1 MMYNL
6 VMRGAGIGNR
16 GSEEGATLAPRP
28 PPQRVSTISHAP
40 NYHEKTTL
48 LSSDDEFQ

>member
-1 MMYNL
+1 
-6 VMRGAGIGNR
+6 MRGAGIGNR
-16 GSEEGATLAPRP
+16 GSEEGTALAPRP
-28 PPQRVSTISHAP
+28 PPQRVSTISHAT